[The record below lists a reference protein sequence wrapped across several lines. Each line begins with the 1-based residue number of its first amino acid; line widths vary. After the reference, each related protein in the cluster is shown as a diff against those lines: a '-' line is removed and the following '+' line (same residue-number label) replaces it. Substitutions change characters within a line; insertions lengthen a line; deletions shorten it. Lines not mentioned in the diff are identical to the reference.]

1 MHPRNFGQKSSV
13 RTQRPHPHISGC
25 EMPYLLATVGV
36 QSMFNLIADIQLMV
50 KWQLSKK
57 GIRWSVSHD
66 CIARLNVQLI
76 EVTSF

>member
-1 MHPRNFGQKSSV
+1 MRGQKISKKNWLFMHPRNFGQTSSV

-50 KWQLSKK
+50 K
-57 GIRWSVSHD
+57 
-66 CIARLNVQLI
+66 
-76 EVTSF
+76 

>member
-13 RTQRPHPHISGC
+13 RTKTSPPHISGC

-36 QSMFNLIADIQLMV
+36 QSVFNLIADIQLMV

-76 EVTSF
+76 EVTCF

>member
-13 RTQRPHPHISGC
+13 RTQRPHPRISGC

-50 KWQLSKK
+50 K
-57 GIRWSVSHD
+57 
-66 CIARLNVQLI
+66 
-76 EVTSF
+76 